1 MRQNHIWG
9 LVRALVLGASLI
21 LSTAAPGVTNISQA
35 RPSGA
40 GNRPDDSRAASL
52 ATVQPAADASF
63 ATVFGR
69 SPQTPVTAGQLAAYI
84 PPDHVA
90 HGLPRTL
97 AGAVTG
103 PQKVLVLRVYFADYP
118 NTSRYSKSEV
128 ESFFGELNQL
138 WQHNSYGQISITYEV
153 SSLFQMPDNR
163 SAYIDDG
170 GTPGTCAET
179 SQGDLSCGGKYLK
192 ILTDAVNNAPDGL
205 DWTDLDDVMVVMAET
220 DPSQFHRGQSLCPC
234 VLPAG
239 PGSDDDMN
247 VDGAIFSENPSE
259 SDVQVWGRWAH
270 EIGHAFQQDGPPH
283 PSNYNSEFE
292 LMDANY
298 PGQTGVFEKQDDQA
312 YPGWLP
318 PAKYETVTPSCD
330 VGPDPCTGLG
340 GGTIPIWA
348 EEYDPSAK
356 PNIQA
361 VKAYITDNLYYLISV
376 RRRVNGDELNGDFV
390 GGIPDEGVLIE
401 RVEEQADQWVTV
413 QGPGGDRNKL
423 WHAGNLYTSADDG
436 IFIQVV
442 SKVDDDNYVVSVS
455 YDQDAA
461 NQPDVMLYPWVAP
474 PANTWE
480 TTDIWID
487 SPANGYNTYR
497 YGTWNDL
504 SGNPVPV
511 GNGDEPT
518 IGQVNRLY
526 ARVRNVGGAPATNVV
541 VHFEITD
548 PPGLGINDQT
558 SWVSLGTV
566 TAAEFPALS
575 NIDPGEFVD
584 VFLNWT
590 PDYDIPDDQVEDG
603 SFAFHTCLRVR
614 LDPVPGE
621 TVLGNQDGDAEQENV
636 FYFSVP
642 DGAGDVAYNAIIHLH
657 NDDPFDSHH
666 YYLHYQSDLPVDWG
680 LDINHGQMDVELA
693 PHDVADIPVS
703 IVSGAT
709 TTTSVGSTFG
719 VDVYAS
725 QLHLLTSDLDPTDQ
739 HPENQDLGGVR
750 VETRVVQ
757 PTTLDCHFAPAHN
770 GAIVVQCHLGGIDPY
785 YDRAHPPKIML
796 EAIARQPNGRPSY
809 LTPTLTLLTVNQQG
823 NGSGTL
829 NLGQA
834 GDRAKGAQAAGQ
846 PTEIFALFSGT
857 QYLAS
862 ATTGFY
868 PIGGYKLYLPSV
880 AR

>member
-603 SFAFHTCLRVR
+603 SFAFHTCPQGAARPGARRDRAWQSRWGCRTRERVLLQRARWRRRRGLQRDHSPAQRRSVRQPPLLSPLSVGFAGRLGIGYQSRPDGCGAGAARRGRHTRQHCVWSDDDYVCGQHVRGGCLRLTATFTDER
-614 LDPVPGE
+614 SRPDRPAPGE
-621 TVLGNQDGDAEQENV
+621 SGLGR
-636 FYFSVP
+636 
-642 DGAGDVAYNAIIHLH
+642 GARGN
-657 NDDPFDSHH
+657 P
-666 YYLHYQSDLPVDWG
+666 G
-680 LDINHGQMDVELA
+680 
-693 PHDVADIPVS
+693 
-703 IVSGAT
+703 GAT
-709 TTTSVGSTFG
+709 
-719 VDVYAS
+719 D
-725 QLHLLTSDLDPTDQ
+725 H
-739 HPENQDLGGVR
+739 
-750 VETRVVQ
+750 TRL
-757 PTTLDCHFAPAHN
+757 PF
-770 GAIVVQCHLGGIDPY
+770 
-785 YDRAHPPKIML
+785 RA
-796 EAIARQPNGRPSY
+796 
-809 LTPTLTLLTVNQQG
+809 
-823 NGSGTL
+823 
-829 NLGQA
+829 
-834 GDRAKGAQAAGQ
+834 RA
-846 PTEIFALFSGT
+846 
-857 QYLAS
+857 
-862 ATTGFY
+862 
-868 PIGGYKLYLPSV
+868 
-880 AR
+880 